1 MAIKSR
7 FIISRKDSIVDDV
20 FLESDGLT
28 IGRLISN
35 DLVLNHPAVS
45 RTHAGISKA
54 ANIPGMVEDKENAD
68 RYWLFNLS
76 SSNGTLLN
84 GENVDNVL
92 LFNDDVIQIGPFL
105 IKVNYVEDA
114 IALSVE
120 LELKVQPLES
130 RTAMLQAP
138 SSAATGDKTMRIK
151 MPSVAACANS

>member
-1 MAIKSR
+1 
-7 FIISRKDSIVDDV
+7 
-20 FLESDGLT
+20 
-28 IGRLISN
+28 
-35 DLVLNHPAVS
+35 
-45 RTHAGISKA
+45 
-54 ANIPGMVEDKENAD
+54 IPGMVEDKENAD

-138 SSAATGDKTMRIK
+138 SSAATGDKTMLIK
-151 MPSVAACANS
+151 MPSVAARGNTTFLSSQGQGMLSGYLPARA